1 MANKPAF
8 ADHSRT
14 TAKPDNTTIIHDLT
28 RAKCEVQ
35 LRTIMTAMGLPDLG
49 VR

>member
-1 MANKPAF
+1 MT
-8 ADHSRT
+8 HS
-14 TAKPDNTTIIHDLT
+14 ALLHDLT

-35 LRTIMTAMGLPDLG
+35 LRTIMTAMGLPELG